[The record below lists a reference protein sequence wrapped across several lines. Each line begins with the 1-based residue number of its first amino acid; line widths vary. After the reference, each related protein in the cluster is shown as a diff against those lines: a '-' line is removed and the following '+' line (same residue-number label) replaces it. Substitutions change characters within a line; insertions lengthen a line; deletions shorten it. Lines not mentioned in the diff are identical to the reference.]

1 MNEKKF
7 CFIIILLYIFVY
19 IFTACFFSG
28 CKSTRVSTNENILY
42 YQRKID
48 ELEATVR
55 LYEQRITIADEQ
67 VRNDLESLKYLGE
80 RAKTVGNTID
90 DIIELFAEYQCG
102 VEQLLRDYKTLRNEV
117 KGIDKGTDNSTVG
130 YRSQIIVYGSRIY
143 FIC

>member
-1 MNEKKF
+1 MNEKKI
-7 CFIIILLYIFVY
+7 CFIFVLLSLIV
-19 IFTACFFSG
+19 ACIFSG
-28 CKSTRVSTNENILY
+28 CKSTRISTDENILY

-80 RAKTVGNTID
+80 RAKTVGDTID
-90 DIIELFAEYQCG
+90 ELIELFAEYQRG
-102 VEQLLRDYKTLRNEV
+102 VEQLLRDYNTLRNEI
-117 KGIDKGTDNSTVG
+117 KELDKGNKNLTFGN
-130 YRSQIIVYGSRIY
+130 RNQIIGYGSRIY